1 MVQLV
6 LCTKYDLFS
15 YLFFFFK
22 KSLYTTQNKYHSV
35 IPMDDEYELVPLSPI
50 RRLEKRMEKV
60 ERSGTS
66 QDTIHDLVEVVRA
79 NQHVIDDV
87 VKMNSEMFN
96 KVTDLVTKVNT
107 MTEKMTEFLERLE
120 VSGENEQPTTAN
132 DESRKFEE
140 KISRMEKKINSLILS
155 GVS

>member
-1 MVQLV
+1 
-6 LCTKYDLFS
+6 
-15 YLFFFFK
+15 
-22 KSLYTTQNKYHSV
+22 
-35 IPMDDEYELVPLSPI
+35 MDDEYELVPLSPI

-155 GVS
+155 GVSQNQVRRRVAPGMA